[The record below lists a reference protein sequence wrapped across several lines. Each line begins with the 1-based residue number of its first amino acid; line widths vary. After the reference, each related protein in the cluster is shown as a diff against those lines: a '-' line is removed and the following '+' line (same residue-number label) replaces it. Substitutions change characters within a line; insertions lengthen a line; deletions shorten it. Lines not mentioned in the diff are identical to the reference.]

1 MMMRPAHLQRAAEL
15 LRLILTNA
23 TPADKRIDAYF
34 RAHREMGSHDRGYVA
49 EIVYGCLRHKRV
61 LDHLRD
67 ALDDSEDTEDTVAL
81 YLLLYGGFSLRALQN
96 LDTRGQVTALAES
109 ARKLDPDALP
119 GAVRANLPDDW
130 WTRLSA
136 QLGVTEAHALANALN
151 QPASVDLRVNTLNAT
166 REALQAELARV
177 GFDSTATPY
186 ALTGLRRADRKPL
199 FATEAFKNGKFEIQ
213 DEGSQLLSLLVD
225 PQAKERVVDFCAGG
239 GGKTLHLATLMRNS
253 GTLYA
258 FDVHTRRLDQLKIRL
273 RRAGLHNV
281 RSQVI
286 ESERDPHIKRLRGTI
301 DRVLVD
307 APCSGS
313 GTLRRNPDIK
323 WRSLDLDARVA
334 LQRSI
339 LAAAAT
345 LVKPGGRLVYATCSV
360 LREENENVVDA
371 FLVQHAEF
379 RRVPVNDI
387 LAHHK
392 VPLTMPGDDLRLYPH
407 VHHTDGFFGAV
418 MEKVLPEQS
427 TPAA

>member
-1 MMMRPAHLQRAAEL
+1 MRPAHLQRAAEL
-15 LRLILTNA
+15 LRLILTSP

-49 EIVYGCLRHKRV
+49 EMVYGCLRHKRV
-61 LDHLRD
+61 LDHLRN
-67 ALDDSEDTEDTVAL
+67 ALDNSDDSEDTVAL
-81 YLLLYGGFSLRALQN
+81 YLLLYGGLSLRALQN
-96 LDTRGQVTALAES
+96 LDSRGQVPALAEV
-109 ARKLDPDALP
+109 ARRLELNTLP
-119 GAVRANLPDDW
+119 HAVRANLPDDW
-130 WTRLSA
+130 WTRLTV
-136 QLGVTEAHALANALN
+136 QLGTGDAHALANALN
-151 QPASVDLRVNTLNAT
+151 QPASVDLRVNTLRAG
-166 REALQAELARV
+166 RDSVQGELARA
-177 GFDSTATPY
+177 GFAAALTPY
-186 ALTGLRRADRKPL
+186 SPAGLRRDDRKPL
-199 FATEAFKNGKFEIQ
+199 FATEAFKNGRFEIQ

-225 PQAKERVVDFCAGG
+225 PQPKERVVDFCAGG
-239 GGKTLHLATLMRNS
+239 GGKTLHLATLMNNG

-286 ESERDPHIKRLRGTI
+286 ENERDAHIKRLRGGI

-323 WRSLDLDARVA
+323 WRPLNLDARTV

-360 LREENENVVDA
+360 LREENENIVED
-371 FLVQHAEF
+371 FLSQHSEF
-379 RRVPVNDI
+379 RRVPVNEI
-387 LAHHK
+387 LAHHG

-407 VHHTDGFFGAV
+407 VHGTDGFYGAV
-418 MEKVLPEQS
+418 LVKGVESPSVTAEI
-427 TPAA
+427 